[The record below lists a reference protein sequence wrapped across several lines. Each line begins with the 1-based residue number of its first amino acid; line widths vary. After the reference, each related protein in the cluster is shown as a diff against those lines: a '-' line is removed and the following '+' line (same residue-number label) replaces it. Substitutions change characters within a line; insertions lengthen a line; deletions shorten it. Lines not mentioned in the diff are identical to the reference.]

1 MENPEVSCDDELPL
15 SHIVDEEDFRSYC
28 ANEQVWSK
36 ERVSIT
42 ERGDSSSGYS
52 GIGVV
57 LKRSG
62 DFEADGNCIACGT
75 SEG

>member
-36 ERVSIT
+36 ESDNT
-42 ERGDSSSGYS
+42 
-52 GIGVV
+52 
-57 LKRSG
+57 
-62 DFEADGNCIACGT
+62 A
-75 SEG
+75 